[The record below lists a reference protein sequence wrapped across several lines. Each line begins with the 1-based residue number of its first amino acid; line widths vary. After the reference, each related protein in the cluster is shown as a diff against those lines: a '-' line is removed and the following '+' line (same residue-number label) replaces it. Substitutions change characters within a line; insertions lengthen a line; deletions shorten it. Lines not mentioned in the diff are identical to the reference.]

1 MVCVYLSVRLL
12 LFISFTSHVLG
23 TVTMF
28 VCLSIRPGPE
38 THTFSF
44 QVSRNER
51 SVCLRTWGRG
61 KVGHGTAAGAGQG
74 RAVIFIIEHIKKTRI
89 FLKKK
94 KEKKKKI
101 NK

>member
-1 MVCVYLSVRLL
+1 MRKNKQCNILKLQCLS
-12 LFISFTSHVLG
+12 
-23 TVTMF
+23 

-44 QVSRNER
+44 QVSRNEG
-51 SVCLRTWGRG
+51 SVCLGTWGMAGQGQGQGPAR
-61 KVGHGTAAGAGQG
+61 AARVGQG

-89 FLKKK
+89 FFKKK
-94 KEKKKKI
+94 KE